1 MMFLKVIKVLIFKL
15 FILLALWRCSSNDE
29 PPLNNQ
35 IDIDFI
41 KTFGGSNNES
51 AKSITKTSDG
61 GYAILGYTQSLDGD
75 VINKTNTSYDY
86 WLLKFDQNH
95 NLQWQKTYGGSGD
108 DRGNEVIQT
117 TDGGYAILGY
127 SQSNDGD
134 VSENFG
140 FSDYWVSK
148 LDASGNILW
157 EKSLGYAGTDTGIS
171 IKETNDLGFLLTG
184 VLDVTASGGNGN
196 SKNTKINHAGGD
208 YWVIKLNMAGDKQW
222 SKYYGGTFTD
232 TPYDVIETEDNGYII
247 VGSSDSADVD
257 ISSSQGTYDFWV
269 IKINSTGTM
278 VWEKSFGGSEIDE
291 AFSII
296 KSSDGNYVIVGD
308 TRSNDKNVSHNNGAS
323 DLWIIKISPSGN
335 LLWEKTFGGTSF
347 DAGRSISN
355 TSDNGFLISG
365 SSRSMDGDLTTNQGQ
380 NDVWV
385 IKIDSNGSLLWQK
398 SLGGSNIDFAY
409 DAIALDDNSF
419 IVIGESSSA
428 DKDIQENKGF
438 TDLLIAKLK

>member
-1 MMFLKVIKVLIFKL
+1 MFLKVIKVLIFKL

-29 PPLNNQ
+29 PPLNNH

-51 AKSITKTSDG
+51 AKSITNTSDG

-117 TDGGYAILGY
+117 TDGGYAILGN

-409 DAIALDDNSF
+409 DAIDLDDNSF
-419 IVIGESSSA
+419 IVIGESSSS

>member
-1 MMFLKVIKVLIFKL
+1 MFLEIIKFLIFKL
-15 FILLALWRCSSNDE
+15 FFLSLLWSCSSNDE
-29 PPLNNQ
+29 TPPNNP
-35 IDIDFI
+35 IEIDFI

-51 AKSITKTSDG
+51 AKSITKTSDR
-61 GYAILGYTQSLDGD
+61 GYAILGYTQSMDGD
-75 VINKTNTSYDY
+75 VNNKVNNSYDY
-86 WLLKFDQNH
+86 WLLKFDQNN

-108 DRGNEVIQT
+108 DRGNELIQT

-157 EKSLGYAGTDTGIS
+157 KNSLGYAGTDIGIS
-171 IKETNDLGFLLTG
+171 LIETNDLGFLLTG
-184 VLDVTASGGNGN
+184 VLDVTASDGNGN

-208 YWVIKLNMAGDKQW
+208 YWVIKLNTTGEKQW
-222 SKYYGGTFTD
+222 SKYYGGSFTD
-232 TPYDVIETEDNGYII
+232 TPYDAIETEDNGYII

-257 ISSSQGTYDFWV
+257 ISSNQGTYDFWV
-269 IKINSTGTM
+269 IKINNTGTL

-291 AFSII
+291 AFGII

-308 TRSNDKNVSHNNGAS
+308 TRSNDKDVSQNNGAS
-323 DLWIIKISPSGN
+323 DLWVIKIDPSGN
-335 LLWEKTFGGTSF
+335 LLWEKTYGGTSF

-380 NDVWV
+380 NDVWLL
-385 IKIDSNGSLLWQK
+385 KIDSSGSLLWQK

-409 DAIALDDNSF
+409 DALELQDNSF

-438 TDLLIAKLK
+438 TDVLIAKLK

>member
-1 MMFLKVIKVLIFKL
+1 MFLKVIKVLIFKL

-409 DAIALDDNSF
+409 DAIDLDDNSF

>member
-1 MMFLKVIKVLIFKL
+1 MFLKVIKVLIFKL

>member
-1 MMFLKVIKVLIFKL
+1 MFLKVIKVLIFKL

-95 NLQWQKTYGGSGD
+95 NLQWQKTYGGSRD

>member
-1 MMFLKVIKVLIFKL
+1 MFLKVIKVLIFKL

-208 YWVIKLNMAGDKQW
+208 YWVIKLNTAGDKQW

>member
-1 MMFLKVIKVLIFKL
+1 MFLKIIKVLIFKL
-15 FILLALWRCSSNDE
+15 FILSLLWSCSSNDE
-29 PPLNNQ
+29 TPVNNQ
-35 IDIDFI
+35 IEIDFI

-61 GYAILGYTQSLDGD
+61 GYAILGYTQSMDGD
-75 VINKTNTSYDY
+75 VINKLNTSYDY
-86 WLLKFDQNH
+86 WLLKFDQNN

-108 DRGNEVIQT
+108 DRGNDVIQT
-117 TDGGYAILGY
+117 NDGGYAILGY

-148 LDASGNILW
+148 LDESGNILW
-157 EKSLGYAGTDTGIS
+157 KKSLGYAGTDTGIS
-171 IKETNDLGFLLTG
+171 LIETNDLGFLLTG
-184 VLDVTASGGNGN
+184 VLDVTASDGNGN

-208 YWVIKLNMAGDKQW
+208 YWVIKLNTTGEKQW
-222 SKYYGGTFTD
+222 SKYYGGSFTD
-232 TPYDVIETEDNGYII
+232 TPYDAIETEDNGYII

-257 ISSSQGTYDFWV
+257 ISSNQGTYDFWV
-269 IKINSTGTM
+269 IKINNTGTL

-291 AFSII
+291 AFGII

-308 TRSNDKNVSHNNGAS
+308 TRSNDKDVSQNNGAS
-323 DLWIIKISPSGN
+323 DLWVIKIDPSGN
-335 LLWEKTFGGTSF
+335 LLWEKTYGGTSF

-380 NDVWV
+380 NDVWLL
-385 IKIDSNGSLLWQK
+385 KIDSSGSLLWQK

-409 DAIALDDNSF
+409 DALELQDNSF

-438 TDLLIAKLK
+438 TDVLIAKLK

>member
-1 MMFLKVIKVLIFKL
+1 MFLKVIKVLIFKL

-347 DAGRSISN
+347 DAGRSISS

>member
-1 MMFLKVIKVLIFKL
+1 MFLQNIKVLIFKL
-15 FILLALWRCSSNDE
+15 FFLSLLWSCSSINE
-29 PPLNNQ
+29 TPPNNPIQ
-35 IDIDFI
+35 IEFI

-51 AKSITKTSDG
+51 AKSITKTSDR
-61 GYAILGYTQSLDGD
+61 GYAILGYTQSMDGD
-75 VINKTNTSYDY
+75 VINKVNNSYDY
-86 WLLKFDQNH
+86 WLLKFDQNN

-134 VSENFG
+134 MSENFG

-157 EKSLGYAGTDTGIS
+157 KKSLGYAGTDTGIS
-171 IKETNDLGFLLTG
+171 IIETNDLGFLLTG
-184 VLDVTASGGNGN
+184 VLDVTASEGNGN

-208 YWVIKLNMAGDKQW
+208 YWVIKLNISGEKQW
-222 SKYYGGTFTD
+222 SKYYGGSFTD
-232 TPYDVIETEDNGYII
+232 TPYDVIQTEDNGYII

-257 ISSSQGTYDFWV
+257 ISSNQGTYDFWV
-269 IKINSTGTM
+269 IKIDNTGTL

-291 AFSII
+291 AFSIV
-296 KSSDGNYVIVGD
+296 KSSDGNYIIVGD
-308 TRSNDKNVSHNNGAS
+308 TRSNDKDISQNNGAS
-323 DLWIIKISPSGN
+323 DLWVVKITPSGN

-385 IKIDSNGSLLWQK
+385 LKIDFNGSLLWQK
-398 SLGGSNIDFAY
+398 SFGGSNIDFAY
-409 DAIALDDNSF
+409 GALELEDNSF
-419 IVIGESSSA
+419 IIIGESSSA
-428 DKDIQENKGF
+428 DKDIPENKGF
-438 TDLLIAKLK
+438 TDLIIAKLK

>member
-1 MMFLKVIKVLIFKL
+1 MFLKIIKVLIFKL
-15 FILLALWRCSSNDE
+15 FILSLLWSCSSNDE
-29 PPLNNQ
+29 TLANNQ
-35 IDIDFI
+35 IEIDFI

-61 GYAILGYTQSLDGD
+61 GYAILGYTQSMDGD
-75 VINKTNTSYDY
+75 VINKVNNSYDY
-86 WLLKFDQNH
+86 WLLKFDQNN

-108 DRGNEVIQT
+108 DRGNDVIQT
-117 TDGGYAILGY
+117 NDGGFAILGY

-157 EKSLGYAGTDTGIS
+157 QKSLGYAGTDNGIS
-171 IKETNDLGFLLTG
+171 LLETTDLGFLLTG
-184 VLDVTASGGNGN
+184 VLDVTASGGLGD
-196 SKNTKINHAGGD
+196 SKSTKSQHAGGA
-208 YWVIKLNMAGDKQW
+208 YWAIKLNHFGEKQW
-222 SKYYGGTFTD
+222 SKYFGGNFTD
-232 TPYDVIETEDNGYII
+232 TPYNVIETEDYGYII

-257 ISSSQGTYDFWV
+257 ISSNQGTYDFWV
-269 IKINSTGTM
+269 IKINSTGTL

-291 AFSII
+291 AFGIS
-296 KSSDGNYVIVGD
+296 KTSDNNYIIVGD
-308 TRSNDKNVSHNNGAS
+308 SRSNNLDVSENHGAS
-323 DLWIIKISPSGN
+323 DVWVIKISPSGN
-335 LLWEKTFGGTSF
+335 LLWKKTYGGTGF

-385 IKIDSNGSLLWQK
+385 LKIDPNGSLLWQK

-409 DAIALDDNSF
+409 DAIELKDNSF
-419 IVIGESSSA
+419 IVIGESSSF
-428 DKDIQENKGF
+428 DGDIQENKGF
-438 TDLLIAKLK
+438 TDLLIVKMK